1 MKIKILNMFKIILII
16 IICIIFMLYAFIGA
30 VLQESYKLAP
40 LTEEEKMM
48 EIYNGK

>member
-1 MKIKILNMFKIILII
+1 MKTKILTIIKLILII
-16 IICIIFMLYAFIGA
+16 IISAIFMLYAFIGA

-48 EIYNGK
+48 EVYDGK